1 MDVVLII
8 QSLISGIMMGM
19 VYSLLGVGFSLTW
32 GVMHVIHI
40 SHATFGLLGAY
51 LSYSLLQYFGVDPVV
66 SAAVSVPFLFITACG
81 IYQLLIRPITRAKN
95 IVMASMIL
103 TFGLAI
109 ILENVMA
116 LIWKADPRVLTPTY
130 SSGALI
136 VGPFYFQYPHL
147 VGFGMS
153 VVGITAIYLFLK
165 KTYTGMA
172 VRAAW
177 QQPDA
182 ARLYGVNLYWIS
194 MITFALAVSTAGAGG
209 ICLAL
214 LNSFEPHSH
223 NLWLIYLFLVV
234 IVGGVGNVV
243 GTALAGLIIG
253 VITGLSMAFLPFQ
266 WVNLVTFGLLM
277 VFLIFR
283 PHGIFKQEGI

>member
-1 MDVVLII
+1 VDAVLLT

-19 VYSLLGVGFSLTW
+19 VYALLSVGFSLTW

-40 SHATFGLLGAY
+40 SHAAFGLLGAY
-51 LSYSLLQYFGVDPVV
+51 VAYSLLEYFGVDPIV
-66 SAAVSVPFLFITACG
+66 SAAVSVPLLFLLACG
-81 IYQLLIRPITRAKN
+81 VYQLLIKPITKAKEV
-95 IVMASMIL
+95 IVASMIL

-109 ILENVMA
+109 ILENVMV
-116 LIWKADPRVLTPTY
+116 LIWKADPRIMTPTY

-136 VGPFYFQYPHL
+136 VGPLYFQYPHL
-147 VGFGMS
+147 VGFGLS
-153 VVGITAIYLFLK
+153 IVGITAIYLFLQ

-177 QQPDA
+177 QQPEA
-182 ARLYGVNLYWIS
+182 AQLYGVNLYRIS

-209 ICLAL
+209 ISLAL

-253 VITGLSMAFLPFQ
+253 VITGLSMALLPFQ

-283 PHGIFKQEGI
+283 PHGLFKQGV